1 MSELPYHPLANIFP
15 LLGGA
20 EFGALVTD
28 IRAHGLR
35 ESIKLLDGSV
45 LDGRNRLIACKLA
58 GVEPRFEDFAGDDP
72 LAYVL
77 SLNLTRRHLDA
88 SQRGMVAAKIANMR
102 QGARTDL
109 QPSANLPEVSQS
121 QAAFMLNV
129 SERTIR
135 SAREVIDEGIPELA
149 EKVERGEVAVSAAA
163 EVARIPKP
171 EQQEIVK
178 AGPKAVVEAA
188 RDIRTNGMAHRTNF
202 TGNNQWFTPQQYIE
216 LARQVLGEIDL
227 DPASHPKAQ
236 ECVRAAKFFTHED
249 DGLKHEWHGRVWMN
263 PPYSQ
268 PEIAQFIAKFIAEFS
283 AGKVSEGILL
293 THNCSDTRWFH
304 QAIGAASRVCFT
316 RGRISFISPDGEI
329 ASPVQGQTFFYLGQN
344 AERFENVFSAV
355 GAVVEPKTGGAS

>member
-1 MSELPYHPLANIFP
+1 MSVLPYHPLANIFP

-58 GVEPRFEDFAGDDP
+58 GVEPRFEEFTGNDP

-88 SQRGMVAAKIANMR
+88 SQRAMVHARIATLPHGVR
-102 QGARTDL
+102 SDTAIAV
-109 QPSANLPEVSQS
+109 SAITQE
-121 QAAFMLNV
+121 QAAALLNI
-129 SERTIR
+129 SIDSGQR
-135 SAREVIDEGIPELA
+135 ARRVIDDGIPELA
-149 EKVERGEVAVSAAA
+149 EKVECGQVSVSAAA
-163 EVARIPKP
+163 EVARLPEP
-171 EQQEIVK
+171 EQQEIVD
-178 AGPKAVVEAA
+178 AGSQAVVEAA

-202 TGNNQWFTPQQYIE
+202 TGNNQWFTPQQYID

-249 DGLKHEWHGRVWMN
+249 DGLKHEWRGRVWMN

-268 PEIAQFIAKFIAEFS
+268 PEIGKFITKLIAEFGC
-283 AGKVSEGILL
+283 GKVSECILL
-293 THNCSDTRWFH
+293 TNNCSDTAWFH
-304 QAIGAASRVCFT
+304 AAIGASRRICFT
-316 RGRISFISPDGEI
+316 RGRISFLSPAGESG
-329 ASPVQGQTFFYLGQN
+329 APVQGQTFFYLGPN